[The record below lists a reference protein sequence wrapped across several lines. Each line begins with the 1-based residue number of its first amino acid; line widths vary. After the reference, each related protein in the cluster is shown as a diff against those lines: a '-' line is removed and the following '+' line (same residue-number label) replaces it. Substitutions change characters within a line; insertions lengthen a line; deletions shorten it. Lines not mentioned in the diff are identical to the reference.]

1 MCKTGKSFII
11 HASFSSFLIWAGN
24 GHSYLILLTRFEQ
37 AFISRLL
44 MEHISNQ
51 TQYFWI
57 GLQDIKNTG
66 EYQWLSQDDSQT
78 AVSYTNWGWTHS
90 GKKTGNCW
98 VHEHQKMLF
107 RESVEPGKLSICF
120 IWWAENYNLYM
131 PMDSNLQSIESLCIS
146 STCVFQFGKEV
157 VQWSPQQNPL
167 ASGRERTVPL
177 SGPAR
182 FVGQTSVHLL
192 PQNHSRTPTYR
203 VQMAGS
209 PNRTSNTATR
219 WLCGHVAIFHC

>member
-107 RESVEPGKLSICF
+107 RIYLHLKSLSNQESCPYVLFDELRITIYICLWTV
-120 IWWAENYNLYM
+120 IYNPL
-131 PMDSNLQSIESLCIS
+131 NLFASHLHVCFSLGRRLCS
-146 STCVFQFGKEV
+146 DLHSKTPWQVGGKELYHF
-157 VQWSPQQNPL
+157 Q
-167 ASGRERTVPL
+167 
-177 SGPAR
+177 
-182 FVGQTSVHLL
+182 
-192 PQNHSRTPTYR
+192 SRHD
-203 VQMAGS
+203 
-209 PNRTSNTATR
+209 
-219 WLCGHVAIFHC
+219 L